1 MGRKRQPG
9 EKKSGC
15 KKDKKPRST
24 QKKKK
29 INPVKIIKK
38 ERLEKVHQKVT
49 DHYGCSTN
57 ISVAIHSTSH

>member
-1 MGRKRQPG
+1 MVVKNDR
-9 EKKSGC
+9 
-15 KKDKKPRST
+15 KPRST
-24 QKKKK
+24 QKKK